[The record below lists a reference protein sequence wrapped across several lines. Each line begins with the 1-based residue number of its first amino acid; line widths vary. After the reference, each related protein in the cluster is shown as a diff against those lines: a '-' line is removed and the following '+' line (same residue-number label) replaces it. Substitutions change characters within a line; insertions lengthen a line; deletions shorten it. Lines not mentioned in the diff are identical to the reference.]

1 MNNGVNNP
9 EVVAAKQALWSTHP
23 EVIVRHVSKVTHRKA
38 EIERRIQQGAW
49 NEVYVVGAEGKRYVL
64 RISREANLIAKEKSA
79 RDLAKAAGV
88 SVPSTLDISP
98 VSVDGKELTFELTEF
113 IDGPALHEVTDPA
126 VRKDI
131 LVHAGLLL
139 SRLHTIGC
147 LAYGPFPSVET
158 GPKILSLF
166 RKGQI
171 SFVNSSLTQISEI
184 INISPSDI
192 EDVAKLAED
201 LNEKYDEE
209 HPVLV
214 HMDFLPR
221 HLICSVEKKQ
231 VIGVLDFGNCRSAS
245 PFDDLA
251 NWIDGEFALSGL
263 LSGYSN
269 RDLVNSPDF
278 AMKMVLARLQ
288 GNIMQFPFALKHDL
302 KDKIPLIWGRVMEQ
316 VGILKLSNE
325 P

>member
-9 EVVAAKQALWSTHP
+9 EVVAAKQALWSTPP
-23 EVIVRHVSKVTHRKA
+23 EVITNHVSKVTHRKA
-38 EIERRIQQGAW
+38 EIEKRIQQGAW
-49 NEVYVVGAEGKRYVL
+49 NEVYVIGVEGEHYVL
-64 RISREANLIAKEKSA
+64 RISRDANLIAKEKSA

-88 SVPSTLDISP
+88 PVPATLDISP

-131 LVHAGLLL
+131 LIHAGLLL
-139 SRLHTIGC
+139 SKLHTIGC

-158 GPKILSLF
+158 GPKTLGLF

-171 SFVNSSLTQISEI
+171 SFINSSLAQISEI
-184 INISPSDI
+184 LNIPPSDI
-192 EDVAKLAED
+192 EGVAKLSEG
-201 LNEKYDEE
+201 LNEKYDEKD
-209 HPVLV
+209 PVLA

-221 HLICSVEKKQ
+221 HLICSAEKKQ
-231 VIGVLDFGNCRSAS
+231 VVGVLDFGNCRSAS

-251 NWIDGEFALSGL
+251 NWIDGEFALSDL
-263 LSGYSN
+263 LSGYFN
-269 RDLVNSPDF
+269 HDLINSPDF
-278 AMKMVLARLQ
+278 AVRIALARLQ

-316 VGILKLSNE
+316 VEILKLSNGK
-325 P
+325 

>member
-9 EVVAAKQALWSTHP
+9 EVVAAKQALWSTPP
-23 EVIVRHVSKVTHRKA
+23 EVIAKHVSKVTHRKA

-49 NEVYVVGAEGKRYVL
+49 NEVYVVGVESERYVL
-64 RISREANLIAKEKSA
+64 RISRDANLIAKEKSA
-79 RDLAKAAGV
+79 RDLAKAVGV
-88 SVPSTLDISP
+88 PVPATLDISP

-113 IDGPALHEVTDPA
+113 VDGPALHEVTDLV

-131 LVHAGLLL
+131 LAHAGLLF

-147 LAYGPFPSVET
+147 PTYGPFPSVET
-158 GPKILSLF
+158 GPKALSLF

-171 SFVNSSLTQISEI
+171 SFINSSLAQISEI
-184 INISPSDI
+184 LNIPPSDV
-192 EDVAKLAED
+192 EGVAKLAEG
-201 LNEKYDEE
+201 LNEKYDEKD
-209 HPVLV
+209 PVLA

-231 VIGVLDFGNCRSAS
+231 VVGVLDFGNCRSAS

-251 NWIDGEFALSGL
+251 NWIDGEFALSDL

-269 RDLVNSPDF
+269 HDLVNSPDF
-278 AMKMVLARLQ
+278 AMKMALARLQ
-288 GNIMQFPFALKHDL
+288 GNIMQFPFALKHGL
-302 KDKIPLIWGRVMEQ
+302 RDKIPLIWGRVMEQ
-316 VGILKLSNE
+316 AGVLKLSIGQ
-325 P
+325 